1 MEVYTVMSTP
11 FAFGG
16 LNCEVKTDIQEYER
30 VDLGKGYFGI
40 VFKNPNTKQ
49 YHLALECC
57 GALIGSDKSKATLIK
72 RVKNDVETGDDKI
85 MKTQI
90 NQAKIDLKGAKLLEN
105 EEWFNKFGKG

>member
-16 LNCEVKTDIQEYER
+16 LKCEIKTDIQEYER

-40 VFKNPNTKQ
+40 VFKNPNSKQ
-49 YHLALECC
+49 HHMALECC
-57 GALIGSDKSKATLIK
+57 GALIGTDKSKANLIK
-72 RVKNDVETGDDKI
+72 KVKNDIDTGDDKI
-85 MKTQI
+85 MRMQI

-105 EEWFNKFGKG
+105 EEWFNKFRG